1 MEKKPTRYIHVSEL
15 NKGPKKRREK
25 LPVRYSPSQK
35 NDQYRS
41 SEKGQIG
48 EGDGNMYSKEE
59 EKFTGA
65 IFPLKKPTTQ
75 KQYRQQKVAT
85 KYRSKISTTLSPLRD
100 RGR

>member
-1 MEKKPTRYIHVSEL
+1 MKICEYDKFISVDPDVNHPQKEEDGEKKTYIPSVTEEIVEAKFRGDPWKKKPTRYIHVSEL

-48 EGDGNMYSKEE
+48 EGDGNM
-59 EKFTGA
+59 
-65 IFPLKKPTTQ
+65 
-75 KQYRQQKVAT
+75 
-85 KYRSKISTTLSPLRD
+85 
-100 RGR
+100 